1 MGITV
6 NNDLAAL
13 QVKVEELEAQL
24 KVLQDLIFE
33 AKVLELEDDSWDVVR
48 EKRDYLI
55 RSSDWTMTPGS
66 TVDQAAWAAY
76 RQVLR
81 DLPQTFVGVEPANV
95 VWPKKPSASGP
106 NTIEE

>member
-6 NNDLAAL
+6 NNDLTAL
-13 QVKVEELEAQL
+13 QAKVAELELQL
-24 KVLQDLIFE
+24 KILQEVIFD

-48 EKRDYLI
+48 EKRNYLI

-81 DLPQTFVGVEPANV
+81 DLPQTFAGVEPTAV
-95 VWPKKPSASGP
+95 VWPKQPSASGP